1 MVVVVL
7 RTGTPVTF
15 TTMVVPE
22 AISDVN
28 ARVEVGANAL
38 EPKVVPVL
46 V

>member
-1 MVVVVL
+1 MVVL